1 MEWSGTVCR
10 ECWWSGWGLCV
21 GVLVEWSGT
30 VCWQSWWSGW
40 GLCVGSVGGV
50 VGDTASVRKVNLR
63 VGEVVGCIHSHLTL

>member
-1 MEWSGTVCR
+1 M
-10 ECWWSGWGLCV
+10 
-21 GVLVEWSGT
+21 EWSGT